1 MTRSTPHPLTR
12 IATVFALVTAVAVLP
27 GCEDDPRVDD
37 LQSRVG
43 ELARQVESTSDD
55 NAKLERKLA
64 AAQDRIADLEQG
76 IGELRMERLA
86 AVGEAA
92 EAAAPLAEPSA
103 AAASESAGSV
113 PTEVTQLRRML
124 QDESARAAL
133 AEALETERRERR
145 SERED
150 ERLSRF
156 AERAGLSADQSE
168 RLGQLLA
175 ENRRQLRE
183 LFEAGRA
190 QDDREGTRAA
200 VEELRTALDEDV
212 KALLSDDQYT
222 QFKESRIASPGGRR
236 RGGGGRDRGA
246 GTGGR
251 QGR

>member
-1 MTRSTPHPLTR
+1 MTRSNSRPLTR
-12 IATVFALVTAVAVLP
+12 IATAVALVTAVALLP

-43 ELARQVESTSDD
+43 ELARQVESVSGD
-55 NAKLERKLA
+55 NAKIERKLA

-92 EAAAPLAEPSA
+92 EAVVPGVEPMA
-103 AAASESAGSV
+103 GASSTAAGSV

-156 AERAGLSADQSE
+156 AERAGLSTDQAE
-168 RLGQLLA
+168 RLGQLLS
-175 ENRRQLRE
+175 ENRQQMRD

-200 VEELRTALDEDV
+200 IEELRSALDENV

-236 RGGGGRDRGA
+236 RGGGARDRGA